1 MTSNLGAD
9 KIIKERKLGF
19 GNEDTNENNKTIMN
33 ELKREFKPEFIN
45 RIDNIIIFN
54 KLNNKDLIKIIDIIL
69 ENVQERLLD
78 KNIELEVSGS
88 VKKYIVENEI
98 DLNYGARQLKRKIQ
112 EIIENKIASE
122 IVEGKL
128 KENNKIE
135 FYLDDN
141 KIQSKIIT

>member
-1 MTSNLGAD
+1 MIVIWNWT
-9 KIIKERKLGF
+9 
-19 GNEDTNENNKTIMN
+19 
-33 ELKREFKPEFIN
+33 
-45 RIDNIIIFN
+45 

-141 KIQSKIIT
+141 KIQSKIIENLTI